1 MTHQTGTDKLY
12 PDRLRYVGFDE
23 SWAHLNTEHAR
34 QAESDQQR
42 RGANA
47 DFMDHQDPRAIAWA
61 EDHGAD
67 LLIVGADGNPLTD
80 ILRLLIRQTVATA
93 LKDHSTNVQLA
104 NALCARYAFD
114 KRQAS
119 LIAHTEVA
127 LSLCCASF
135 CGALAVGM
143 KVKRWLLSNDPGVCG
158 GCRSNAEQGW
168 IAIDAPYAS
177 GALAPLDHAGCRCD
191 AGYRRAIP

>member
-61 EDHGAD
+61 EDHGAA

-80 ILRLLIRQTVATA
+80 ILRMLIRQTVATA
-93 LKDHSTNVQLA
+93 LKDHATNAQLA

-127 LSLCCASF
+127 LSLCYASF
-135 CGALAVGM
+135 CGAIAVGM
-143 KVKRWLLSNDPGVCG
+143 KVKRWLNDPDMCD
-158 GCRSNAEQGW
+158 GCRANAEQGW
-168 IAIDAPYAS
+168 IAIGVPYAS
-177 GALAPLDHAGCRCD
+177 GAMAPLDHAGCRCC
-191 AGYRRAIP
+191 AVSRRIMP